1 MTWKPWNPVDKKKT
15 LPNIPSLMQKLAVE
29 YSNAW
34 KPVKIIARTIV
45 VAKPIK
51 ALNFFPAVIA
61 WWANVIVTPELS
73 NNNVFN
79 NGISKALRANI
90 PFGGQIF
97 PTSIVGVKLEAKKA
111 QKNAK
116 KNMTSDNMN
125 SNIP

>member
-1 MTWKPWNPVDKKKT
+1 
-15 LPNIPSLMQKLAVE
+15 MQKLAVQ

-34 KPVKIIARTIV
+34 KPVKIIAKTIV
-45 VAKPIK
+45 IVKPVT
-51 ALNFFPAVIA
+51 ALSFFPAVIA

-73 NNNVFN
+73 NSDVFN
-79 NGISKALRANI
+79 NGISNALRVNI

-97 PTSIVGVKLEAKKA
+97 PTSIVGVKLDAKKA

-116 KNMTSDNMN
+116 KNIISDSMN